1 MGLLDNKVALI
12 TGGGSGLGRAIVQRF
27 IADGAKVGVLE
38 LSAERAAELQRVFDE
53 TNLSVTVGNVTSMA
67 DNQKAVANVTDRF
80 GRLDVFVGNAGV
92 YDNRATLAQLPMDKL
107 GTAFDELFGVNV
119 KGYMLGARAALDE
132 LKRTRGTILFT
143 ASISSYAPG
152 FGGAL
157 YITAKH
163 AITGLTRQLAL
174 ELAPEI
180 CVNAIAPGYIPT
192 QLAGLQSL
200 GQGRSSTG
208 PSAERLPLGQV
219 PSPDDYAPFYA
230 LLASDSGRIASGA
243 VFPLDHG
250 LAAAGPAFRGW
261 EQFGRPKTA

>member
-1 MGLLDNKVALI
+1 MGLLDNKVALV

-27 IADGAKVGVLE
+27 VSDGARVGVLE
-38 LSAERAAELQRVFDE
+38 LSRERADELERAFDRE
-53 TNLSVTVGNVTSMA
+53 QVCVTVGNVTSPA
-67 DNQKAVANVTDRF
+67 DNQRAVADVKAAF

-107 GTAFDELFGVNV
+107 GAAFDELFGINV
-119 KGYMLGARAALDE
+119 KGYMLGARAALAE

-200 GQGRSSTG
+200 GQGRSTTG
-208 PSAERLPLGQV
+208 PGKERLPLNHV

-230 LLASDSGRIASGA
+230 LLASDQGRIASGA
-243 VFPLDHG
+243 MFPLDHG
-250 LAAAGPAFRGW
+250 LAATGPSFRGW
-261 EQFGRPKTA
+261 EQFGRQPAS

>member
-1 MGLLDNKVALI
+1 MGILDNKIALV

-27 IADGAKVGVLE
+27 VADGARVGVLE
-38 LSAERAAELQRVFDE
+38 LSSGRADELERAFDKE
-53 TNLSVTVGNVTSMA
+53 QVCVTVGDVTSPA
-67 DNQKAVANVTDRF
+67 DNQRAVADVMASF
-80 GRLDVFVGNAGV
+80 GRLDVFVGNAGI
-92 YDNRATLAQLPMDKL
+92 YDNRATLAQLPLDKL
-107 GTAFDELFGVNV
+107 GFAFDELFGVNV
-119 KGYMLGARAALDE
+119 KGYMLGARAALDA
-132 LKRTRGTILFT
+132 LRKTRGTILFT

-163 AITGLTRQLAL
+163 AVAGLTKQLAL

-192 QLAGLQSL
+192 QLAGLKAL
-200 GQGRSSTG
+200 GQGRSTSG
-208 PSAERLPLGQV
+208 PSKERLPLGHV

-230 LLASDSGRIASGA
+230 LLASDQGRVASGA

-250 LAAAGPAFRGW
+250 LAVAGPSFRGW
-261 EQFGRPKTA
+261 EQFGRAPTT

>member
-1 MGLLDNKVALI
+1 VGLLDGKVALV

-27 IADGAKVGVLE
+27 VDDGARVGVLE
-38 LSAERAAELQRVFDE
+38 LSMERADALEKAFDKDQVC
-53 TNLSVTVGNVTSMA
+53 VTVGSVTNPN
-67 DNQKAVANVTDRF
+67 DNQRAVADVKANF

-92 YDNRATLAQLPMDKL
+92 YDNRATLAQLPLDKL
-107 GTAFDELFGVNV
+107 GPAFDELFGVNV
-119 KGYMLGARAALDE
+119 KGYMLGARAALEE
-132 LKRTRGTILFT
+132 LRRNRGTILFT

-163 AITGLTRQLAL
+163 AISGLTKQLAL

-192 QLAGLQSL
+192 QLAGLHSL
-200 GQGRSSTG
+200 GQGRSTTG
-208 PSAERLPLGQV
+208 PGAERLPLNHV
-219 PSPDDYAPFYA
+219 PAPEDYVPFYA
-230 LLASDSGRIASGA
+230 LLASGQGRIASGA

-250 LAAAGPAFRGW
+250 LAATGPSFRGW

>member
-1 MGLLDNKVALI
+1 MGLLDNKVALV

-38 LSAERAAELQRVFDE
+38 LSAERAAELERAFDKNKL
-53 TNLSVTVGNVTSMA
+53 TVTVGNVTSAA
-67 DNQKAVANVTDRF
+67 DNQKAVGNVRTRF
-80 GRLDVFVGNAGV
+80 GRLDVFVGNAGI

-107 GTAFDELFGVNV
+107 GPAFDELFGVNV

-132 LKRTRGTILFT
+132 LKRARGTILFT

-163 AITGLTRQLAL
+163 AITGLTKQLAL

-192 QLAGLQSL
+192 QLAGLSSL
-200 GQGRSSTG
+200 GQGRSTTG
-208 PSAERLPLGQV
+208 PSAERLPLNHV

-230 LLASDSGRIASGA
+230 LLASDAGRIASGA

-250 LAAAGPAFRGW
+250 LAATGPSFRGW